1 MSGIVGN
8 NTNRSSGI
16 VKSSAVGAD
25 SIDGSNIVDDAID
38 SEHYTDGSIDNA
50 HIADDAIDSEHYAAG
65 SIDEAHIANN
75 AVTLAKMAGGTDGQI
90 ITFDASGDP
99 VAVGPGS
106 DGEVLTSTGAG
117 SPPAFEAAGGG
128 LDSITDNGTE
138 EAINIDSNEI
148 VTMPKQPGFDSYVS
162 TEQSNVTGDGTGY
175 LATGA
180 FWTDLVDK
188 NSDIVDGLFTAPV
201 TGLYVFSCIINTPFT
216 AGHTVFD
223 VRLSFSNAAR
233 ILVSYN
239 TVGNFTHSN
248 FLDSRATIAY
258 MDAADTVGLQFV
270 ISGST
275 KVCDLTAGDD
285 TNTCRISGAL
295 L

>member
-1 MSGIVGN
+1 MSGIVGKN
-8 NTNRSSGI
+8 LGRGSG
-16 VKSSAVGAD
+16 VVTATPVADNAVGLTAMA
-25 SIDGSNIVDDAID
+25 GN
-38 SEHYTDGSIDNA
+38 TDG
-50 HIADDAIDSEHYAAG
+50 
-65 SIDEAHIANN
+65 
-75 AVTLAKMAGGTDGQI
+75 VI

-106 DGEVLTSTGAG
+106 DGQVLTSTGAG

-128 LDSITDNGTE
+128 VDSITDNGTE
-138 EAINIDSNEI
+138 EAINIDANEI

-175 LATGA
+175 LATGS
-180 FWTDLVDK
+180 FWTDLIDK
-188 NSDIVDGLFTAPV
+188 NGDIVNGLFTAPV
-201 TGLYVFSCIINTPFT
+201 TGLYIITCIFNSPFT
-216 AGHTVFD
+216 ASHTVYD
-223 VRLSFSNAAR
+223 LRLSFSNAAR

-258 MDAADTVGLQFV
+258 MDAADTVGMQIQ
-270 ISGST
+270 ISGAAI
-275 KVCDLTAGDD
+275 VCDLTAGDD